1 MKGDVT
7 CVAIIELPSGSKL
20 IKGAATKA
28 YISDANGIPTKV
40 KTTKNITTFKSL
52 DLSSNKWLEMESLV
66 IY

>member
-52 DLSSNKWLEMESLV
+52 DLSSNK
-66 IY
+66 